1 MQPWLTHPALK
12 DVCVSFPCSSVANAS
27 ACSCSYF
34 RVFSVKFRVN
44 PWLILILL
52 LPSVSFPCKSVAN
65 SSASAYSS
73 FREIPC

>member
-1 MQPWLTHPALK
+1 MSNLLF
-12 DVCVSFPCSSVANAS
+12 CLI
-27 ACSCSYF
+27 
-34 RVFSVKFRVN
+34 SVKFRVN

-73 FREIPC
+73 FREIPCSSVASLMLNLNSVANSLLSCPTFCLK